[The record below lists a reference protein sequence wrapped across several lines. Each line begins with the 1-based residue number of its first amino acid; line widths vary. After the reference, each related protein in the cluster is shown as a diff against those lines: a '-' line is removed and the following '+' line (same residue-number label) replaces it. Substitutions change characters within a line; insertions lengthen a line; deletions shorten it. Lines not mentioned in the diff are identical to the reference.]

1 MNKREFGH
9 LLTVLVSVLGVGG
22 CEPAVQSMPAARD
35 ERPAGFADRR
45 LEDFVGCWELTWD
58 NLRGDR
64 DQFMLVT
71 PDSVR
76 LTRQFSSV
84 AQRRR
89 RVFPA
94 TRIDGRNFDPER
106 EHWSAMP
113 WERFLHNLW
122 WSLDGE
128 VGELHA
134 GAYAEGWW
142 SITFRREGATLVGDA
157 VSGVGDSAT
166 VTASNISCDS
176 GV

>member
-1 MNKREFGH
+1 
-9 LLTVLVSVLGVGG
+9 
-22 CEPAVQSMPAARD
+22 
-35 ERPAGFADRR
+35 
-45 LEDFVGCWELTWD
+45 
-58 NLRGDR
+58 
-64 DQFMLVT
+64 
-71 PDSVR
+71 
-76 LTRQFSSV
+76 
-84 AQRRR
+84 
-89 RVFPA
+89 
-94 TRIDGRNFDPER
+94 
-106 EHWSAMP
+106 MP